1 MALTGCTFTADDI
14 AFLCEIPFLRPRD
27 EVASSLFPLTEYD
40 ADDIDALLPPLAD
53 EDDAML
59 ENGDA
64 IDVIEDEAVA
74 RIDDLEGAMELHFIE
89 GPSYDVGAI
98 FDLLDRLPTLFEDQ
112 RRCSYRNGKCR
123 QPCSRK
129 RSGAF
134 YKMCPDHRVAAVRNH
149 KKALAKRL
157 AKVPLA

>member
-1 MALTGCTFTADDI
+1 MALTSTFTADDV

-27 EVASSLFPLTEYD
+27 EALYSLFPLTAYNGME
-40 ADDIDALLPPLAD
+40 ALLPPL

-59 ENGDA
+59 PNDDA
-64 IDVIEDEAVA
+64 IIDVIEDETVA
-74 RIDDLEGAMELHFIE
+74 RIDDLEGAMELHFVE
-89 GPSYDVGAI
+89 CPVWDVSAI
-98 FDLLDRLPTLFEDQ
+98 LDLVERLPTPFKD
-112 RRCSYRNGKCR
+112 RTHGTCSYRNGKCR
-123 QPCSRK
+123 QPCNRK